1 MQDNCLKNNNL
12 SGVNVALSVCYSIQG
27 SGINDYGEDG
37 IVTTDSGNIKES
49 NIIGHEYFSI
59 YLYPFK

>member
-1 MQDNCLKNNNL
+1 M
-12 SGVNVALSVCYSIQG
+12 CYSIQG
-27 SGINDYGEDG
+27 SGIIDYGEDG

>member
-1 MQDNCLKNNNL
+1 MQDNCLKNNNP

-27 SGINDYGEDG
+27 SGIIDYGEDG